1 MLQPQNATA
10 AALQQRSNGGANPS
24 SRLPSIA
31 KPDGVS
37 ADTHD
42 LVLKTMRGG
51 EQWGERKKADDALVA
66 LRVKRLAE
74 LRARAAKGGADG
86 AAAAL
91 VSEQLEDLDGERLT
105 RCLCTMDAH
114 DVVVVHVHAN
124 NNSAANSPVGSS
136 EGGGAEAQLRRRGSA
151 LLDAALATLS
161 RRHDAHRKAGGS
173 GGGAGAGSGAAGRVH
188 SSTGASGL
196 GGGGGGSSDV
206 KVLSNG
212 DAKLSFARLSAVDAG
227 VTARLDVVDEDALP
241 ALLVYRGGSLANSS
255 FRVSLS
261 GSADGAIADDDESG
275 REREGEGGQP
285 GGVTE
290 SDDLDGLADEVEDL
304 LEGLGVYD

>member
-1 MLQPQNATA
+1 MYDGGVAVAVRRCRSHLAKKTREEPKRDYTSDVSILPAARTTRTRHQRGAIYCICVESSRNLLTCDLTCLERRRQRVAGSTTPAPSPKVCALLQPQNATA

-51 EQWGERKKADDALVA
+51 EQWGERKKADYDDALVA

-124 NNSAANSPVGSS
+124 NNSAANSPIGSS

-188 SSTGASGL
+188 SSTGASG
-196 GGGGGGSSDV
+196 
-206 KVLSNG
+206 
-212 DAKLSFARLSAVDAG
+212 SAW
-227 VTARLDVVDEDALP
+227 P
-241 ALLVYRGGSLANSS
+241 SSLASCT
-255 FRVSLS
+255 
-261 GSADGAIADDDESG
+261 GT
-275 REREGEGGQP
+275 P
-285 GGVTE
+285 
-290 SDDLDGLADEVEDL
+290 SDS
-304 LEGLGVYD
+304 

>member
-51 EQWGERKKADDALVA
+51 EQWGERKKADYDDALVA

-91 VSEQLEDLDGERLT
+91 VSEQLGGPGRGAT
-105 RCLCTMDAH
+105 
-114 DVVVVHVHAN
+114 HAL
-124 NNSAANSPVGSS
+124 PRRP
-136 EGGGAEAQLRRRGSA
+136 RRRGC
-151 LLDAALATLS
+151 
-161 RRHDAHRKAGGS
+161 
-173 GGGAGAGSGAAGRVH
+173 
-188 SSTGASGL
+188 
-196 GGGGGGSSDV
+196 
-206 KVLSNG
+206 
-212 DAKLSFARLSAVDAG
+212 AR
-227 VTARLDVVDEDALP
+227 ARE
-241 ALLVYRGGSLANSS
+241 
-255 FRVSLS
+255 
-261 GSADGAIADDDESG
+261 
-275 REREGEGGQP
+275 
-285 GGVTE
+285 
-290 SDDLDGLADEVEDL
+290 
-304 LEGLGVYD
+304 